1 MGVRVVGLGWVG
13 LVSGG
18 WRVVMGSVKFSKRIK
33 AKSAVGECFSIS
45 WVECKKGQERWPP
58 CLSCGGVFG
67 SEGVYLNRKRDPS
80 PAWLDVIA
88 VAFSMIFDDFHGAII

>member
-1 MGVRVVGLGWVG
+1 MSVRVVGLGWVG

-45 WVECKKGQERWPP
+45 
-58 CLSCGGVFG
+58 
-67 SEGVYLNRKRDPS
+67 
-80 PAWLDVIA
+80 
-88 VAFSMIFDDFHGAII
+88 